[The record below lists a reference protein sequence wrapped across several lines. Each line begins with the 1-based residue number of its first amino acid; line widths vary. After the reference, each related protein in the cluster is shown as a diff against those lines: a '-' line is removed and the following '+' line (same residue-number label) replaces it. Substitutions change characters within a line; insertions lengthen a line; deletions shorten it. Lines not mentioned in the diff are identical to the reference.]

1 MPYLEIDKLSY
12 KYEEQWVLENI
23 SFTGEEGELIAIVGP
38 SGCGKTTILKT
49 IVGILSPQQ
58 GSIRINSDDIT
69 SSSIESRNI
78 GYVPQNQAL
87 FPHLSVF
94 ENIAFGLRAQK
105 LGRKSVKD
113 KVHELAKLSELS
125 DVLNRKPHEI
135 SGGQQQRVALLRA
148 LAPSPKLLLL
158 DEPLSNID
166 SQLREQL
173 AIYIRRIQKESNITT
188 LFVTHDLEEAKMLA
202 DKIVVLNLGM
212 ILQDGSPVE
221 INNNPKSIEVAIALG
236 LKNLYKITSMRKN
249 EEAKSLILMSEIGD
263 IEINIPDDFDFSTK
277 IKGIYINPTQI
288 SIAKTP
294 YYSNNSFEGKVI
306 SVIPEPMFNQVT
318 LLVLISSKFEKVDK
332 NDIKVL
338 RIHIPG
344 SECDFHISEPVY
356 CYIQEAALKIF
367 E

>member
-1 MPYLEIDKLSY
+1 MAYLEINKLSY
-12 KYEEQWVLENI
+12 KYEEQWVLDNI
-23 SFTGEEGELIAIVGP
+23 SFTGQEGKLIAIVGP

-58 GSIRINSDDIT
+58 GSILVNSDDIT
-69 SSSIESRNI
+69 HSPIESRNI

-105 LGRKSVKD
+105 LGQDFINAKIQ
-113 KVHELAKLSELS
+113 ELAILSELI

-166 SQLREQL
+166 AQLREQL
-173 AIYIRRIQKESNITT
+173 AIYIRRIQNESNITT

-202 DKIVVLNLGM
+202 DKIVVLNQGK
-212 ILQDGSPVE
+212 ILQEGSPVE
-221 INNNPKSIEVAIALG
+221 INNNPRSIEVAIALG
-236 LKNLYKITSMRKN
+236 LKNLYKVTSMR
-249 EEAKSLILMSEIGD
+249 EIAESKSLKLISEIGG
-263 IEINIPDDFDFSTK
+263 IEINIPDDYDFSAK
-277 IKGIYINPTQI
+277 VKGIYINPTLI

-294 YYSNNSFEGKVI
+294 FNRKNSFEGKII

-318 LLVLISSKFEKVDK
+318 LLVLISLKVGKVDK

-344 SECDFHISEPVY
+344 SQCDFQISELVH
-356 CYIQEAALKIF
+356 CHIQEAALKIF

>member
-1 MPYLEIDKLSY
+1 MAYFEIDNLTH
-12 KYEEQWVLENI
+12 KYEEQWVLEKI
-23 SFTGEEGELIAIVGP
+23 SFTGREGELIAIVGP
-38 SGCGKTTILKT
+38 SGCGKTTILKI

-58 GSIRINSDDIT
+58 GSIRINSKDIT
-69 SSSIESRNI
+69 NSPIESRNL

-105 LGRKSVKD
+105 LGKD
-113 KVHELAKLSELS
+113 EIKAKVHDLAKLSELE

-166 SQLREQL
+166 TQLREQL
-173 AIYIRRIQKESNITT
+173 AIYIRRLQNESNITT

-202 DKIVVLNLGM
+202 DKIIVLNQGK
-212 ILQDGSPVE
+212 ILQEGSPVE
-221 INNNPKSIEVAIALG
+221 ITANPSSIEVAIALG
-236 LKNLYKITSMRKN
+236 LKNLYKVTSIGKN
-249 EEAKSLILMSEIGD
+249 EESKTITLMSEIGG
-263 IEINIPDDFDFSTK
+263 IEINIPDDYAFTPK
-277 IKGIYINPTQI
+277 IKGVYINPTLI
-288 SIAKTP
+288 SIAKIP
-294 YYSNNSFEGKVI
+294 FNSKNSFEGKII

-318 LLVLISSKFEKVDK
+318 LLVLVLSEFVEVNK
-332 NDIKVL
+332 NEIKIV

-344 SECDFHISEPVY
+344 SKCDYQISETVY
-356 CYIQEAALKIF
+356 VNIPTEGIKLYR
-367 E
+367 